1 MSENKEEISDK
12 EAKKELT
19 FNSDCFS
26 TNFTNFSPMKILN
39 LYFMS
44 AECSDINRIEDYK
57 VTFRHKLNVAQN
69 KEIECKNTYSQIS
82 INKKGYKLEKEIDCF
97 IIFFDLEYNDSLSEL
112 NKILKNLQTLSK
124 NDLKLFIVSFFTDE
138 KEIKK
143 KLKEDN
149 IRAQIDRYSFN
160 NPSLIKMNMDK
171 PDDIIR
177 TIDKITIETLQEK
190 NLLNFD
196 ELEES
201 KDKSFSICMIN

>member
-57 VTFRHKLNVAQN
+57 VTFRHKLNVAEN
-69 KEIECKNTYSQIS
+69 KEIECQNTYSQIS

-160 NPSLIKMNMDK
+160 NPS
-171 PDDIIR
+171 
-177 TIDKITIETLQEK
+177 
-190 NLLNFD
+190 
-196 ELEES
+196 
-201 KDKSFSICMIN
+201 